1 MTYQD
6 VLTMTH
12 QLSVE
17 QKLLLADTILAE
29 TLGFGMW
36 RNRTDMTDVNAYVEH
51 VRAEQMCKEDGQ
63 LKSPEE
69 FLRWVESDDE

>member
-1 MTYQD
+1 
-6 VLTMTH
+6 
-12 QLSVE
+12 
-17 QKLLLADTILAE
+17 
-29 TLGFGMW
+29 MW